1 MKETAA
7 MQIGRDDYKA
17 FGGQVYYPHPHCP
30 FPKGSADAAEW
41 LEGWNRE
48 EMRNPQS
55 KMSEFQK
62 VRKIMS
68 GKEEAG

>member
-1 MKETAA
+1 MKETVA
-7 MQIGRDDYKA
+7 MQLGRDDYR
-17 FGGQVYYPHPHCP
+17 FEQTWLNRTCP
-30 FPKGSADAAEW
+30 FPQGSADAAEW

-48 EMRNPQS
+48 EMRNPKG

-62 VRKIMS
+62 VRTIMS